1 MTAVDR
7 TADLNRF
14 YRLLQRLAA
23 KTGGGVRLA
32 DATGRQSW
40 PERGVYFF
48 FEDGEGRE
56 PGPPRVVR
64 VGTHALAS
72 GSRSTLWGRLSQH
85 RGKAGDRTG
94 NHRGS
99 IFRDLVGQAIMARDR
114 QMVPSWGNGNSADR
128 GVRDAEAHL
137 ERLVSA
143 HIGAMK
149 VLCLE
154 VDDDPSPASLRGM
167 IERNAIALLSNY
179 SRPAIDPPS
188 SCWLGNLSGREKV
201 RRSGLWNNRH
211 VDESYD
217 PSFLDTL
224 ERLIEGGETEAS
236 ATRACDI
243 YVIQC
248 AKSKV
253 SGGYLQDA
261 SGKPVL
267 FVADPGSVPERS
279 DVVYAHPDD
288 RRPDG
293 LSWRQYLLHYN
304 AERPDN
310 PDGLHQAID
319 LYRNPA
325 YASMRDAFGAENLL
339 LLSAGWGL
347 VWGDFLLPQ
356 YEITFGQAGRATG
369 YNSRALHP
377 DFDDLVQLPDTAS
390 GRLCMIGGKDYL
402 PLFLQLTRGYAGP
415 KAIYYNSDVPPRV
428 PGCELIRYPSD
439 TRTNWHYALAKELA
453 EGRDLSGRLEQ
464 AVPESG
470 PAERKVRKANT
481 PSASAGTPAGVVSRK
496 YAALHR
502 HLMEQGEGAKSV
514 TLTFVQIADILGQA
528 LPASARVHAPAW
540 WANGG
545 HPQAEAWL
553 RAGYRKAAH
562 HLGRDAKSSWVRF
575 ERTS

>member
-1 MTAVDR
+1 MAAADR
-7 TADLNRF
+7 KADLDRF
-14 YRLLQRLAA
+14 YELLQRLTS
-23 KTGGGVRLA
+23 KTGGLVRLE

-40 PERGVYFF
+40 PARGVYFF
-48 FEDGEGRE
+48 FEDGEARE
-56 PGPPRVVR
+56 DGSRRVVR
-64 VGTHALAS
+64 VGTHALTS
-72 GSRSTLWGRLSQH
+72 GSKSTLWGRLSQH
-85 RGKAGDRTG
+85 RGSVGDRTG

-99 IFRDLVGQAIMARDR
+99 VFRDLVGQAIMARCGLV
-114 QMVPSWGNGNSADR
+114 VPSWGNGKSAEPD
-128 GVRDAEAHL
+128 VRSAEADL

-143 HIGAMK
+143 HIGEMK
-149 VLCLE
+149 ILCLD
-154 VDDDPSPASLRGM
+154 VGDDPSPASLRGT

-179 SRPAIDPPS
+179 SGSSIDPASPG
-188 SCWLGNLSGREKV
+188 WLGRLSGREKV

-217 PSFLDTL
+217 PSFLDAV
-224 ERLIEGGETEAS
+224 ERLIEGGAAVPSTSGA
-236 ATRACDI
+236 RDI

-253 SGGYLQDA
+253 PGGYLRDP

-267 FVADPGSVPERS
+267 FVADPGSAPKRS
-279 DVVYAHPDD
+279 DVVYAHPDG

-293 LSWRQYLLHYN
+293 VSWRQYLLRYN
-304 AERPDN
+304 AQRPDN

-325 YASMRDAFGAENLL
+325 YASLRDAFGAENLL
-339 LLSAGWGL
+339 VLSAGWGF
-347 VWGDFLLPQ
+347 VRGNFLLPQ
-356 YEITFGQAGRATG
+356 YGITLSQAGRATG

-377 DFDDLVQLPDTAS
+377 DFDDLVQLPETAS

-415 KAIYYNSDVPPRV
+415 RAIYYNSDTPPTA

-439 TRTNWHYALAKELA
+439 TRTNWHYALARELA
-453 EGRDLSGRLEQ
+453 GGRDVAGLSAR
-464 AVPESG
+464 AVPRRG
-470 PAERKVRKANT
+470 LIDRQVRKGT
-481 PSASAGTPAGVVSRK
+481 THGASAGTQAGAVSRK
-496 YAALHR
+496 YAPLYR
-502 HLMEQGEGAKSV
+502 HLMEQGESTKSL
-514 TLTFVQIADILGQA
+514 TLNFVQITEILGQA
-528 LPASARVHAPAW
+528 LPASARIHAPVW

-562 HLGRDAKSSWVRF
+562 HLGEDAKTSWVRF